1 MMMFHTV
8 IHGSPTMSKLS
19 KIAVGFTTENK
30 DPQELKREL
39 PGSVQQQ
46 QGLVVFVCYLD
57 NNHNDVSCTYS
68 CSTTLINETR
78 IKSFNRKDVIDLA
91 MKKSNADSKQCQ

>member
-1 MMMFHTV
+1 
-8 IHGSPTMSKLS
+8 MSKLS

-46 QGLVVFVCYLD
+46 QGLVVFVCVTWIIIIMMYPAP
-57 NNHNDVSCTYS
+57 T
-68 CSTTLINETR
+68 
-78 IKSFNRKDVIDLA
+78 A
-91 MKKSNADSKQCQ
+91 AAPP